1 MRVKVWVSQRIDIDL
16 LNINESPIIIG
27 LDDLGDV
34 LDAVETLSPQWRFLS
49 TKLRIRETSLDL
61 IEHNHPGDAKTCLH
75 KALGEWLR
83 WNYDHEKHRRPS
95 WRRLA
100 EAVKSLN
107 CELFEKIAET
117 HSTK

>member
-1 MRVKVWVSQRIDIDL
+1 M
-16 LNINESPIIIG
+16 
-27 LDDLGDV
+27 GDV

-61 IEHNHPGDAKTCLH
+61 IEHNHPGDAKTCLY

-83 WNYDHEKHRRPS
+83 LNYDHQRHGRPS

-100 EAVKSLN
+100 EAVKTLDYT
-107 CELFEKIAET
+107 LFEKLSII
-117 HSTK
+117 